1 MTDVF
6 IPLQVTV
13 IGNGIFDNRDH
24 GLFVK
29 NQATVEENDI
39 VGNQRSALQLER
51 NSNVTVSLFI
61 ARVLYGQ
68 KHIQLSSAS
77 LFFTCLFEQVRVWSV
92 SCYIFVTSRGHQQK

>member
-1 MTDVF
+1 MKSDFNCLGLSDTCNCTPLSLAYMTDVF

-51 NSNVTVSLFI
+51 NSNVIVSLFI
-61 ARVLYGQ
+61 ARVLYSQ
-68 KHIQLSSAS
+68 KHIHQVLV
-77 LFFTCLFEQVRVWSV
+77 LF
-92 SCYIFVTSRGHQQK
+92 